1 MRRTAFLAAVLALPL
16 TLAVPASAGVLRE
29 ACWSFV
35 PTFRVSGLVCRLVP
49 VEDPWETTP

>member
-1 MRRTAFLAAVLALPL
+1 MRRFALVAALALPL
-16 TLAVPASAGVLRE
+16 TFVQPATAGVLRE

-49 VEDPWETTP
+49 VDDPWEATP